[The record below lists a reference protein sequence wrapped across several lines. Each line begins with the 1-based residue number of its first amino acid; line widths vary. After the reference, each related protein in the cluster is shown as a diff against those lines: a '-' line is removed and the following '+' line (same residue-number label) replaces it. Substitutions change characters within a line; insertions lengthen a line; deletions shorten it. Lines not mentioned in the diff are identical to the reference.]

1 MEQTTG
7 LSNLI
12 RQTFSNLKN
21 SQPQLTLKE
30 NQVVL
35 GQVQKLF
42 PEQKALIQIGQATL
56 VAQLETA
63 IKGNES
69 YWFTVKGTEHTGLK
83 LKVMK
88 QVEGLLTN
96 KIDTAKDLLEVFQL
110 KNTKQNLALTRE
122 ILKENIPITKEQLVA
137 ATDVLKN
144 TPNTM
149 SSQAIHAIVFALK
162 QNYPISNE
170 IIKSL
175 MSIQTSTPLV
185 QQIDKV
191 LQLIQAENNQS
202 GAIKQ
207 LYNVLSNLTENQTDH
222 FDKKLLDLMK
232 NPEQLNGHTLS
243 SKEVL
248 NLKELHVKLTMNND
262 EQIKSMLKQA
272 LQQNEYGIEKPQ
284 IEQASSLPIKENQKL
299 TMSNLEQLKTLLNQ
313 LVQQNEQ
320 PLNKTGLTQPSSATI
335 QFKENQLLLSQDEIM
350 LIRKLAANVPLLS
363 AKENV
368 LDLFKTLDNK
378 IGLQDEVKL
387 WDQLMKGKEL
397 EGLLSLK
404 NSLIAARNE
413 IVSTLAREEVD
424 QLIHRFNGQTL
435 IQQDNGPT
443 QQFISQYPLFLPH
456 HQTDLTIQWDG
467 KKREDGS
474 IDPAFCRIIF
484 FLSLPRLKDV
494 MIDVQIQ
501 NRVMNISILNNNS
514 VLAAL
519 VASKSEVLKQT
530 LETMNYRISSI
541 AVKPFEKENKVNI
554 ANQVQTIKSSPFYQG
569 VDLKI

>member
-12 RQTFSNLKN
+12 RQTFSNLTK

-42 PEQKALIQIGQATL
+42 PEQKVLIQIGQATL

-69 YWFTVKGTEHTGLK
+69 YWFTVKGSEHTGLK

-88 QVEGLLTN
+88 QVEGSLTN

-137 ATDVLKN
+137 VTDVLKN

-162 QNYPISNE
+162 QNYLISNE

-175 MSIQTSTPLV
+175 ISIQTSTPLV

-202 GAIKQ
+202 GAVKQ
-207 LYNVLSNLTENQTDH
+207 LNNVLSNLTENQTDH
-222 FDKKLLDLMK
+222 FDIKLLELMK
-232 NPEQLNGHTLS
+232 NPEQLKEHTLS
-243 SKEVL
+243 SKELL
-248 NLKELHVKLTMNND
+248 NLKELHVKLSMSND

-284 IEQASSLPIKENQKL
+284 IEQTSSSPIKENQKL
-299 TMSNLEQLKTLLNQ
+299 TMSNLEQIKTLLNQ

-320 PLNKTGLTQPSSATI
+320 PLNKTGLNQPSSAI
-335 QFKENQLLLSQDEIM
+335 QFKENQQMLSQDEIM

-368 LDLFKTLDNK
+368 LDLLKTLDNK

-397 EGLLSLK
+397 EDLLSLK

-413 IVSTLAREEVD
+413 VASTLAREEID
-424 QLIHRFNGQTL
+424 QLIQRFNGQTL

-443 QQFISQYPLFLPH
+443 QHFINQYPLFLPH

-467 KKREDGS
+467 KKREDGT

-501 NRVMNISILNNNS
+501 NRVMNISILNNNAA
-514 VLAAL
+514 LAAL
-519 VASKSEVLKQT
+519 VASKSEELKQT
-530 LETMNYRISSI
+530 LEMMNYRISSI

>member
-12 RQTFSNLKN
+12 RQTFSNLTK

-35 GQVQKLF
+35 GLVQKLF
-42 PEQKALIQIGQATL
+42 PEQKVLIQIGQATL

-69 YWFTVKGTEHTGLK
+69 YWFTVKGSEHTGLK

-88 QVEGLLTN
+88 QVEGSLTN

-137 ATDVLKN
+137 VTDVLKN

-162 QNYPISNE
+162 QNYLISNE

-175 MSIQTSTPLV
+175 ISIQTSTPLV

-202 GAIKQ
+202 GAVKQ
-207 LYNVLSNLTENQTDH
+207 LNNVLSNLTENQTDH
-222 FDKKLLDLMK
+222 FDIKLLELMK
-232 NPEQLNGHTLS
+232 NPEQLKEHTLS
-243 SKEVL
+243 SKELL
-248 NLKELHVKLTMNND
+248 NLKELHVKLSMSND
-262 EQIKSMLKQA
+262 EQIKNMLKQA

-284 IEQASSLPIKENQKL
+284 IEQTSSSPIKENQKL
-299 TMSNLEQLKTLLNQ
+299 TMSNLEQIKTLLNQ

-320 PLNKTGLTQPSSATI
+320 PLNKTGLNQPSSAI
-335 QFKENQLLLSQDEIM
+335 QFKENQQMLSQDEIM

-368 LDLFKTLDNK
+368 LDLLKTLDNK

-397 EGLLSLK
+397 EDLLSLK

-413 IVSTLAREEVD
+413 VASTLAREEID
-424 QLIHRFNGQTL
+424 QLIQRFNGQTL

-443 QQFISQYPLFLPH
+443 QHFINQYPLFLPH

-467 KKREDGS
+467 KKREDGT

-501 NRVMNISILNNNS
+501 NRVMNISILNNNAA
-514 VLAAL
+514 LAAL
-519 VASKSEVLKQT
+519 VASKSEELKQT
-530 LETMNYRISSI
+530 LEMMNYRISSI

>member
-12 RQTFSNLKN
+12 RQTFSNLTK

-69 YWFTVKGTEHTGLK
+69 YWFTVKGSEHTGLK

-88 QVEGLLTN
+88 QVEGSLTN

-137 ATDVLKN
+137 VTDVLKN

-162 QNYPISNE
+162 QNYLISNE

-175 MSIQTSTPLV
+175 ISIQTSTPLV

-202 GAIKQ
+202 GAVKQ
-207 LYNVLSNLTENQTDH
+207 LNNVLSNLTENQTDH
-222 FDKKLLDLMK
+222 FDIKLLELMK
-232 NPEQLNGHTLS
+232 NPEQLKEHTLS
-243 SKEVL
+243 SKELL
-248 NLKELHVKLTMNND
+248 NLKELHVKLSMSND

-284 IEQASSLPIKENQKL
+284 IEQTSSSPIKENQKL
-299 TMSNLEQLKTLLNQ
+299 TMSNLEQIKTLLNQ

-320 PLNKTGLTQPSSATI
+320 PLNKTGLNQPSSAI
-335 QFKENQLLLSQDEIM
+335 QFKENQQMLSQDEIM

-368 LDLFKTLDNK
+368 LDLLKTLDNK

-397 EGLLSLK
+397 EDLLSLK

-413 IVSTLAREEVD
+413 VASTLAREEID
-424 QLIHRFNGQTL
+424 QLIQRFNGQTL

-443 QQFISQYPLFLPH
+443 QHFINQYPLFLPH

-467 KKREDGS
+467 KKREDGT

-501 NRVMNISILNNNS
+501 NRVMNISILNNNAA
-514 VLAAL
+514 LAAL
-519 VASKSEVLKQT
+519 VASKSEELKQT
-530 LETMNYRISSI
+530 LEMMNYRISSI

>member
-12 RQTFSNLKN
+12 RQTFSNLTK

-69 YWFTVKGTEHTGLK
+69 YWFTVKGSEHTGLK

-88 QVEGLLTN
+88 QVEGSLTN

-137 ATDVLKN
+137 VTDVLKN

-162 QNYPISNE
+162 QNYLISNE

-175 MSIQTSTPLV
+175 ISIQTSTPLV

-202 GAIKQ
+202 GAVKQ
-207 LYNVLSNLTENQTDH
+207 LNNVLSNLTENQTDH
-222 FDKKLLDLMK
+222 FDIKLLELMK
-232 NPEQLNGHTLS
+232 NPEQLKEHTLS
-243 SKEVL
+243 SKELL
-248 NLKELHVKLTMNND
+248 NLKELHVKLSMSND
-262 EQIKSMLKQA
+262 EQIKNMLKQA

-284 IEQASSLPIKENQKL
+284 IEQTSSSPIKENQKL
-299 TMSNLEQLKTLLNQ
+299 TMSNLEQIKTLLNQ

-320 PLNKTGLTQPSSATI
+320 PLNKTGLNQPSSAI
-335 QFKENQLLLSQDEIM
+335 QFKENQQMLSQDEIM

-368 LDLFKTLDNK
+368 LDLLKTLDNK

-397 EGLLSLK
+397 EDLLSLK

-413 IVSTLAREEVD
+413 VASTLAREEID
-424 QLIHRFNGQTL
+424 QLIQRFNGQTL

-443 QQFISQYPLFLPH
+443 QHFINQYPLFLPH

-467 KKREDGS
+467 KKREDGT

-501 NRVMNISILNNNS
+501 NRVMNISILNNNAA
-514 VLAAL
+514 LAAL
-519 VASKSEVLKQT
+519 VASKSEELKQT
-530 LETMNYRISSI
+530 LEMMNYRISSI

>member
-12 RQTFSNLKN
+12 RQTFSNLTK

-35 GQVQKLF
+35 GLVQKLF
-42 PEQKALIQIGQATL
+42 PEQKVLIQIGQATL

-69 YWFTVKGTEHTGLK
+69 YWFTVKGSEHTGLK

-88 QVEGLLTN
+88 QVEGSLTN
-96 KIDTAKDLLEVFQL
+96 KIDTAKDLLDVFQL

-137 ATDVLKN
+137 VTDVLKN

-162 QNYPISNE
+162 QNYLISNE

-175 MSIQTSTPLV
+175 ISIQTSTPLV

-202 GAIKQ
+202 GAVKQ
-207 LYNVLSNLTENQTDH
+207 LNNVLSNLTENQTDH
-222 FDKKLLDLMK
+222 FDIKLLELMK
-232 NPEQLNGHTLS
+232 NPEQLKEHTLS
-243 SKEVL
+243 SKELL
-248 NLKELHVKLTMNND
+248 NLKELHVKLSMSND

-284 IEQASSLPIKENQKL
+284 IEQTSSSPIKENQKL
-299 TMSNLEQLKTLLNQ
+299 TMSNLEQIKTLLNQ

-320 PLNKTGLTQPSSATI
+320 PLNKTGLNQPSSAI
-335 QFKENQLLLSQDEIM
+335 QFKENQQMLSQDEIM

-368 LDLFKTLDNK
+368 LDLLKTLDNK

-397 EGLLSLK
+397 EDLLSLK

-413 IVSTLAREEVD
+413 VASTLAREEID
-424 QLIHRFNGQTL
+424 QLIQRFNAQTL

-443 QQFISQYPLFLPH
+443 QHFINQYPLFLPH

-467 KKREDGS
+467 KKREDGT

-501 NRVMNISILNNNS
+501 NRVMNISILNNNAA
-514 VLAAL
+514 LAAL
-519 VASKSEVLKQT
+519 VASKSEELKQT
-530 LETMNYRISSI
+530 LEMMNYRISSI

>member
-12 RQTFSNLKN
+12 RQTFSNLTK

-35 GQVQKLF
+35 GLVQKLF
-42 PEQKALIQIGQATL
+42 PEQKVLIQIGQATL

-69 YWFTVKGTEHTGLK
+69 YWFTVKGSEHTGLK

-88 QVEGLLTN
+88 QVEGSLTN
-96 KIDTAKDLLEVFQL
+96 KIDTAKDLLDVFQL

-137 ATDVLKN
+137 VTDVLKN

-162 QNYPISNE
+162 QNYLISNE

-175 MSIQTSTPLV
+175 ISIQTSTPLV

-202 GAIKQ
+202 GAVKQ
-207 LYNVLSNLTENQTDH
+207 LNNVLSNLTENQTDH
-222 FDKKLLDLMK
+222 FDIKLLELMK
-232 NPEQLNGHTLS
+232 NPEQLKEHTLS
-243 SKEVL
+243 SKELL
-248 NLKELHVKLTMNND
+248 NLKELHVKLSMSND

-284 IEQASSLPIKENQKL
+284 IEQTSSSPIKENQKL
-299 TMSNLEQLKTLLNQ
+299 TMSNLEQIKTLLNQ

-320 PLNKTGLTQPSSATI
+320 PLNKTGLNQPSSAI
-335 QFKENQLLLSQDEIM
+335 QFKENQQMLSQDEIM

-368 LDLFKTLDNK
+368 LDLLKTLDNK

-397 EGLLSLK
+397 EDLLSLK

-413 IVSTLAREEVD
+413 VASTLAREEID
-424 QLIHRFNGQTL
+424 QLIQRFNGQTL

-443 QQFISQYPLFLPH
+443 QHFINQYPLFLPH

-467 KKREDGS
+467 KKREDGT

-501 NRVMNISILNNNS
+501 NRVMNISILNNNAA
-514 VLAAL
+514 LAAL
-519 VASKSEVLKQT
+519 VASKSEELKQT
-530 LETMNYRISSI
+530 LEMMNYRISSI